1 MARTGGAGDRRIEGA
16 VVHRA
21 VAATEGTLRL
31 LPGRDSPRRA
41 AHARARSRIGACK
54 HWKRAG
60 TAVQR
65 VPAARRRRAALP
77 DDHDRRTA
85 GQADA
90 VRIREVPH
98 FRRPCRA
105 QGRVRRVLDDVQEL
119 PGLARVDA
127 DHPGDGRR
135 FFCARAALRH
145 FAAAGTVRGQHARAR
160 VPHAG
165 RAGQCR
171 SADAVPVPAA
181 SGSDCSAST
190 TSSLTTTTTRRS

>member
-1 MARTGGAGDRRIEGA
+1 MARTGGAGNRRVEGA
-16 VVHRA
+16 VVRRA
-21 VAATEGTLRL
+21 VPATESALRL
-31 LPGRDSPRRA
+31 LSGGDSARRA
-41 AHARARSRIGACK
+41 AHARSRSRIGARK

-65 VPAARRRRAALP
+65 VPAARRRRPALP

-135 FFCARAALRH
+135 FFCARTALRH
-145 FAAAGTVRGQHARAR
+145 FTAAGTVRGQHAGAG
-160 VPHAG
+160 VPHAR

-181 SGSDCSAST
+181 QEASCSASAT
-190 TSSLTTTTTRRS
+190 NSPITTTIRPS